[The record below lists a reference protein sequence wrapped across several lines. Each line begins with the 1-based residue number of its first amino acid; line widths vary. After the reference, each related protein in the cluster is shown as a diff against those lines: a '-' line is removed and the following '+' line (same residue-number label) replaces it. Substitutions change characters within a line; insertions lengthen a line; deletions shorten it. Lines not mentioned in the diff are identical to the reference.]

1 MTDADTIDLI
11 SALHLGLP
19 SLVIDFGAEVSPLD
33 RKQLR
38 EILVRHGL
46 CQIKRPSDAR
56 AVITQSMLS
65 HLRTLHPEMDLSER
79 SVLRSMVEANASMQ
93 ASSLLQL
100 ESMKKHW
107 SLEDT
112 TLLKETV
119 PEVEEAEI
127 VDALFTD
134 PASARLVYEMMGRI
148 LPPYEDDW
156 TDDEHSR
163 IRTSVTG
170 EIVGMILATANSDG
184 SYTWTATPETGM
196 TMGASPS
203 LARAEADLDALL
215 MEKGWVLL

>member
-19 SLVIDFGAEVSPLD
+19 SLVIDFGAEVSSLD

-65 HLRTLHPEMDLSER
+65 HLRTLHPEMDLSEH

-100 ESMKKHW
+100 EPMKKHW
-107 SLEDT
+107 SLEGT

-127 VDALFTD
+127 VEALFTD